1 MADNPAQVV
10 TVIVPA
16 YNVAGTIHETLLSV
30 RSQTHTALE
39 IIVVDDGSKD
49 HTRQVVER
57 HAADDPRIRL
67 LHQANAGVASA
78 RNTALAEATGAYLA
92 PIDADDLWRPDKIA
106 RQLAL
111 MLERGPG
118 VELVYTWFA
127 EIDDESRVR
136 KIVMPCEEGRVLAAL
151 CHGNFV
157 GHASSPLM
165 RTDGMR
171 QVGGYDTSLRASAA
185 QGCEDWQLYLRL
197 AEFGEFAVIKLPLTG
212 YRITEKSMSSDISQM
227 LRSYRLVLSRVQVA
241 HPEYA
246 EDLRRGLQ
254 GITKY
259 FLKRSFEAARYRAAL
274 IELVRSSRMDPQL
287 GLDMLSYVTQKMR
300 TLRVGGVAQ
309 PGARSVAA
317 AERPYF
323 LDGRIESVRAASSSS
338 RFPSGTGLGELR
350 VAKQL

>member
-1 MADNPAQVV
+1 MSHNPAQVV
-10 TVIVPA
+10 SVIVPA

-39 IIVVDDGSKD
+39 VIVVDDGSTD

-57 HAADDPRIRL
+57 HIADDPRIRL

-78 RNTALAEATGAYLA
+78 RNAGLAEATATYLA
-92 PIDADDLWRPDKIA
+92 PIDADDLWQPDKIA

-111 MLERGPG
+111 MLERGRS

-136 KIVMPCEEGRVLAAL
+136 KVVMPCEEGRVLASL

-165 RTDGMR
+165 RTDGVR
-171 QVGGYDTSLRASAA
+171 RVGGYDTSLRASAA

-197 AEFGEFAVIKLPLTG
+197 AELGEFAVVKSPLTG
-212 YRITEKSMSSDISQM
+212 YRITERSMSSDISQM
-227 LRSYRLVLSRVQVA
+227 LRSYRLVLSRVQA
-241 HPEYA
+241 IYPEHA
-246 EDLRRGLQ
+246 ESLRVGLR

-259 FLKRSFEAARYRAAL
+259 FLKRSFEAARYRAAFV
-274 IELVRSSRMDPQL
+274 ELVRSSCKDPQL
-287 GLDMLSYVTQKMR
+287 GLDMLKYVTQKVR
-300 TLRVGGVAQ
+300 TRDSDGVARA
-309 PGARSVAA
+309 GTRSVAA

-323 LDGRIESVRAASSSS
+323 LDGRIESVRAGSALNRSLA
-338 RFPSGTGLGELR
+338 GNGLGELW
-350 VAKQL
+350 VAK